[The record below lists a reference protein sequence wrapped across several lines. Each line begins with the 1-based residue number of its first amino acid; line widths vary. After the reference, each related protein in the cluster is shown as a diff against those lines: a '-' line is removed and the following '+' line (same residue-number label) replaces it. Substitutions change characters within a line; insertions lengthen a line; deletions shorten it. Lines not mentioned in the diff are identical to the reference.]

1 MATSSNGLKS
11 RFIGRAKS
19 RLAKTRTGATKRAIC
34 VLEPFFKVTGVAVGA
49 AAAVILAMNARW
61 GWSLA
66 CVLGDGEFGD
76 RSTGRMPDPG
86 CFIALTEYRPGRGL
100 EPGRGLFE
108 PRKVPLPLDPAG
120 FSASR
125 LAHPR
130 RGQVGAQ
137 HFFTTHGRP
146 LCLYVVLA
154 GTRPERRRRLL
165 AVDRLLRSLEIA
177 ARA

>member
-1 MATSSNGLKS
+1 MILDAHGLTV
-11 RFIGRAKS
+11 
-19 RLAKTRTGATKRAIC
+19 RLPA
-34 VLEPFFKVTGVAVGA
+34 
-49 AAAVILAMNARW
+49 
-61 GWSLA
+61 GWSGRVFARAPDVATLHA
-66 CVLGDGEFGD
+66 GDFPVVLGDGEFGD

-177 ARA
+177 ARS